1 MKLVTAEQMR
11 ALDRRTIEQWG
22 LPGMVL
28 MENAGRAVVQVVAEL
43 LDEVGYGTV
52 VVVAGKGNNGG
63 DGFVVARWLHWAGVE
78 VEVCLLPAGEEL
90 SGDAATNYRFAARA
104 GVTIFEG
111 ADRDVLD
118 ARLDRAAL
126 IVDGVLG
133 TGITGEVRGAAAAAI
148 AAINAA
154 PAPVVAID
162 IPSGVH
168 ADTGAILGDA
178 VWAHTTVTF
187 ALPKVGLYQYPGRE
201 RCGRIVV
208 APIGMARALVEDDT
222 LNTNLTLEH
231 DAAWMLPG
239 RSPEMHKGDAGRVL
253 VIAGSVGMTGAA
265 ALAGLGAARAGAGL
279 VYIACPRS
287 LNDILE
293 VKCTEVLTRPMPET
307 DSRSLALAA
316 QDELLAAASGVDAVV
331 LGPGLSQHP
340 ETAELVRRLVA
351 RIEAPLVIDA
361 DGLNAFA
368 GRVGELTARSA
379 ATVLTPHPG
388 EMARLTGEPTGAIQ
402 ADRLAAA
409 RSLAAQ
415 TGAVVVLKGA
425 GTVTAAPDGEAWV
438 NPTGNEGMASGGMG
452 DVLAGMIGAFLAG
465 GAAPLDAAVAGVFY
479 HGRAADLAVEPGRR
493 GLVASDLLKLLP
505 TVFAPEW
512 SGTGEV

>member
-11 ALDRRTIEQWG
+11 ALDRRTIEEWG

-28 MENAGRAVVQVVAEL
+28 MENAGRAVVQAVAEL
-43 LDEVGYGTV
+43 LNGGAGPV

-63 DGFVVARWLHWAGVE
+63 DGFVVARWLAWAGIE
-78 VEVCLLPAGEEL
+78 VEVCLLTAGEEL
-90 SGDAATNYRFAARA
+90 TGDAATNYAFATRA

-111 ADRDVLD
+111 AERELLD
-118 ARLDRAAL
+118 DRLDRAAL

-133 TGITGEVRGAAAAAI
+133 TGVSGEVRGSAAAAI
-148 AAINAA
+148 AAMNAA

-201 RCGRIVV
+201 RCGQIIV
-208 APIGMARALVEDDT
+208 APIGMARALTEDDALT
-222 LNTNLTLEH
+222 TNLTLDE

-239 RSPEMHKGDAGRVL
+239 RVPEMHKGDAGRLL
-253 VIAGSVGMTGAA
+253 VIAGSAGMTGAA
-265 ALAGLGAARAGAGL
+265 ALAGHGAARAGAGL
-279 VYIACPRS
+279 VYIACPQS

-307 DSRSLALAA
+307 EARSLALAA
-316 QDELLAAASGVDAVV
+316 EEELAGAAAGVDAVV
-331 LGPGLSQHP
+331 LGPGLSQHE
-340 ETAELVRRLVA
+340 ETAELARRLA
-351 RIEAPLVIDA
+351 LRIEAPLLIDA

-368 GRVGELTARSA
+368 GLAAELADRPG

-388 EMARLTGEPTGAIQ
+388 EMARLTGLSIGAIG

-409 RSLAAQ
+409 RALAEQ
-415 TGAVVVLKGA
+415 SGAVVVLKGA

-452 DVLAGMIGAFLAG
+452 DVLSGMIGAFLAG
-465 GAAPLDAAVAGVFY
+465 GAPALEAAVAGVFY
-479 HGRAADLAVEPGRR
+479 HGRAADLAAQPGRR
-493 GLVASDLLKLLP
+493 GLVASDLLNLLP
-505 TVFAPEW
+505 SVFP
-512 SGTGEV
+512 GD

>member
-1 MKLVTAEQMR
+1 MTAMKLVTAEQMR
-11 ALDRRTIEQWG
+11 ALDRQTIEEWG

-28 MENAGRAVVQVVAEL
+28 MENASRAVVQAVAEL
-43 LDEVGYGTV
+43 LDDGDGPV

-63 DGFVVARWLHWAGVE
+63 DGFVVARWLSWAGID
-78 VEVCLLPAGEEL
+78 VEVCLLAAGEEL
-90 SGDAATNYRFAARA
+90 SGDAATNYACATRA
-104 GVTIFEG
+104 GVTIFAG
-111 ADRDVLD
+111 AERDLLD
-118 ARLDRAAL
+118 DRLDRAAL

-133 TGITGEVRGAAAAAI
+133 TGITGEVRGAAAEAI
-148 AAINAA
+148 AAMNAA

-187 ALPKVGLYQYPGRE
+187 ALPKIGLYQYPGRE
-201 RCGRIVV
+201 RCGRIIV
-208 APIGMARALVEDDT
+208 APIGMPRELTEDDALT
-222 LNTNLTLEH
+222 TNLTLDE

-239 RSPEMHKGDAGRVL
+239 RSPEMHKGDAGRLL

-279 VYIACPRS
+279 VYLAGPHS

-307 DSRSLALAA
+307 AARSLALAA
-316 QDELLAAASGVDAVV
+316 EDELVEAAAGVDAVV

-340 ETAELVRRLVA
+340 ETAELARRLA
-351 RIEAPLVIDA
+351 LRIAAPLLIDA

-368 GRVGELTARSA
+368 GRPSELADRPG

-388 EMARLTGEPTGAIQ
+388 ELARLTGRSIGAIQ
-402 ADRLAAA
+402 ADRLATA
-409 RSLAAQ
+409 RTLAAE
-415 TGAVVVLKGA
+415 TRAVVVLKGA
-425 GTVTAAPDGEAWV
+425 GTVTAAPAGEAWV

-452 DVLAGMIGAFLAG
+452 DVLSGMIGAFLAG
-465 GAAPLDAAVAGVFY
+465 GAPALAAAVAGVFY
-479 HGRAADLAVEPGRR
+479 HGRAADLTAQPGRR
-493 GLVASDLLKLLP
+493 GLLASDLLSMLP
-505 TVFAPEW
+505 SVFPADRP
-512 SGTGEV
+512 S